1 LRRAS
6 LRAPRLP
13 PQGRGRYPLAL
24 AGQDRPIQRSAH
36 RQQDRDLPRYRQRS
50 PAHGVLAWSHA
61 PARTDRHA
69 RNQLAGARHTA
80 AGTEPARPNAG
91 LGGGSDNDGRTPGYG
106 TPASTGT
113 HACARVITCTSSV
126 AATASAHRPT
136 DVHIRMIC
144 THLPHRRFSWSPVY
158 QSFGVRQVRGQSRLW
173 LPSVMPGAS
182 TAGVP
187 RRGRRG
193 GPSFLRQSPEAHRI
207 PTSPRSA
214 GDPHRN
220 PTDETEL
227 PGTPRHGC
235 YDGLNGG

>member
-1 LRRAS
+1 MRRAS

-13 PQGRGRYPLAL
+13 LQGRGRYPLAL

-91 LGGGSDNDGRTPGYG
+91 LGGDSDNDGRTPGYG

-144 THLPHRRFSWSPVY
+144 THLPHRRFSWSAAH
-158 QSFGVRQVRGQSRLW
+158 SR
-173 LPSVMPGAS
+173 
-182 TAGVP
+182 
-187 RRGRRG
+187 
-193 GPSFLRQSPEAHRI
+193 
-207 PTSPRSA
+207 RSA
-214 GDPHRN
+214 RSLSGSQVTFCNERPVGRLRACSRYGRSAACRWHAGARG
-220 PTDETEL
+220 
-227 PGTPRHGC
+227 PGGSGRGWQ
-235 YDGLNGG
+235 